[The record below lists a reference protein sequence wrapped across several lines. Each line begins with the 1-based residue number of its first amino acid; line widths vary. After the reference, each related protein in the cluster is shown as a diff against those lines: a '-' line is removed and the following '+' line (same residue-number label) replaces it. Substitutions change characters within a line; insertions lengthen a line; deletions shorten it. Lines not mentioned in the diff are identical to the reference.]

1 MSNHVLA
8 IGIDKYSKCTKLNN
22 AVRDIENILD
32 VLTSKYDF
40 DKSNITTLLN
50 EEATL
55 ESITN
60 ELENLLTSQDESQNL
75 IILFSGHGDYD
86 ELLEMGYLIPQ
97 EATPFSKSTYFPYST
112 LFSYIKALKSHHVL
126 LISDSCFS
134 GSVFS
139 PYRKIETS
147 KDKLDKIPS
156 KWAITSGRLEVV
168 SDGNPGENSPFADAL
183 IKILNDDSEES
194 ISISEMSNRIVA
206 DVAGKVDQIPRG
218 EPLQAFGHKGG
229 EFIFRKKQKKKISQ
243 ISKKKSKDE
252 GENVQIGN
260 LIDAFYELEERLEEA
275 ENENKPGTIRRL
287 KQEKDSLNRILNK
300 ELLKE
305 LEYQKSVLKIKAL
318 NNVFTEEY
326 ITKYEALLKIRDEK
340 SEVVKK
346 QQYEKAAKIRDREI
360 KLGHQLTEIINP
372 YKLLEILKFTPNT
385 LYKDYSIF
393 QIVIRTQ
400 VKTNSNIRSKT
411 EQIFGRL
418 VFNDFSFSRGHL
430 SQFIYQDARDKL
442 ISELNKEIKSL

>member
-1 MSNHVLA
+1 MSNHILA
-8 IGIDKYSKCTKLNN
+8 IGIDQYSKCTKLNN

-50 EEATL
+50 EDATL
-55 ESITN
+55 EKITN
-60 ELENLLTSQDESQNL
+60 EFEDLLSSQDESQNL

-97 EATPFSKSTYFPYST
+97 EATPYSKSTYLPYST

-134 GSVFS
+134 GSVFA
-139 PYRKIETS
+139 PFRKIETS

-183 IKILNDDSEES
+183 LKILNDDSHES
-194 ISISEMSNRIVA
+194 ISISEMSNRIVS
-206 DVAGKVDQIPRG
+206 DVAEKVDQIPRG
-218 EPLQAFGHKGG
+218 EPLQAYGHKGG
-229 EFIFRKKQKKKISQ
+229 EFIFRKTQKKKTT
-243 ISKKKSKDE
+243 KNKSKD
-252 GENVQIGN
+252 GDGDGQLGS
-260 LIDAFYELEERLEEA
+260 LIDAFYVLEERLEEA
-275 ENENKPGTIRRL
+275 ENDNKPGTIRRL

-305 LEYQKSVLKIKAL
+305 LEYQNTELKINSL
-318 NNVFTEEY
+318 LDDVFPKEY
-326 ITKYEALLKIRDEK
+326 ITTYEDLLKVRDEK
-340 SEVVKK
+340 NEVIKK
-346 QQYEKAAKIRDREI
+346 QQYEKAAEIRDREI
-360 KLGHQLTEIINP
+360 KLGRQLTDIIDT
-372 YKLLEILKFTPNT
+372 YKLLKILKFLPDT
-385 LYKDYSIF
+385 LYEDYSIC

-400 VKTNSNIRSKT
+400 VKTNSNTRSNI
-411 EQIFGRL
+411 EQVFGRL
-418 VFNDFSFSRGHL
+418 VFYDYSFSRGHL
-430 SQFIYQDARDKL
+430 SQFIYQDSRDKL
-442 ISELNKEIKSL
+442 INALNNEIKSL